1 MKRAVIVAGG
11 NAEKAFCLAYMEKY
25 PFEYKTAVDAGLQFF
40 YDTKQ
45 VPDLIAGDFDSVDQR
60 VLSWFEKQEEIK
72 WLRLIPEKD
81 DTDTEAAL
89 REIIRKGYDEIH
101 ILGGIGSRMDHTM
114 GNIGL
119 LGIGLKMG
127 VRIFLADSHNR
138 IRMITEGITISRK
151 EQYGDYISLLPFT
164 PQVTGITLTGMKYPL
179 RDYTMVCHTT
189 IGISNEIIEEEG
201 KISLKDGILL
211 VFETRD
217 SGMGN
222 SYFGI
227 Q

>member
-11 NAEKAFCLAYMEKY
+11 KAEKAFCLAYMEKHT
-25 PFEYKTAVDAGLQFF
+25 FEYKAAVDSGLRFF
-40 YDTKQ
+40 YETGQ
-45 VPDLIAGDFDSVDQR
+45 MPDLIAGDFDSVDPEI
-60 VLSWFEKQEEIK
+60 LSWFQEWEHIK

-89 REIIRKGYDEIH
+89 RELIRKGYDEIH

-119 LGIGLKMG
+119 LGIGLQTG
-127 VRIFLADSHNR
+127 IRIVLADAHNR
-138 IRMITEGITISRK
+138 IQMIREGISISKK

-164 PQVTGITLTGMKYPL
+164 PQVTGVTLTGMKYPL
-179 RDYTMVCHTT
+179 KDYDMACHTT

-211 VFETRD
+211 VFETKD
-217 SGMGN
+217 GE
-222 SYFGI
+222 
-227 Q
+227 